1 MKQGANNDR
10 ARRRAARLAAVQAL
24 YQIDLTKVDPDAVIA
39 EFKAHRL
46 NKDEDE
52 RAPTDADYFTAV
64 VEGASNQRARID
76 STVSPFL
83 AEGWAFERLE
93 VVLRAILRAAA
104 FELIGRGDVPARVT
118 ITEYV
123 EIARGFFAGKEPGF
137 VNGLLDK
144 LARQLRPEEFTASS
158 GDGGDTQASQ
168 GR

>member
-1 MKQGANNDR
+1 MKKGDRNDR
-10 ARRRAARLAAVQAL
+10 AKRRAARLAAVQAL
-24 YQIDLTKVDPDAVIA
+24 YQIDLIGAAPPTVIE

-46 NKDEDE
+46 REDE
-52 RAPTDADYFTAV
+52 REPTDAEYFTAI
-64 VEGASNQRARID
+64 VEGASGQRAQID
-76 STVSPFL
+76 ATLSPLL

-144 LARQLRPEEFTASS
+144 LARQLRPDEFSTAS
-158 GDGGDTQASQ
+158 GDGGGSQASQ

>member
-1 MKQGANNDR
+1 MSAADRNNR
-10 ARRRAARLAAVQAL
+10 AKRRAARLAAVQAL
-24 YQIDLTKVDPDAVIA
+24 YQIELTGNAPAAVIA

-46 NKDEDE
+46 DKDEH
-52 RAPTDADYFTAV
+52 APTDVDYFTAI
-64 VEGASNQRARID
+64 VEGVSGQRAQID
-76 STVSPFL
+76 AALSPLL

-93 VVLRAILRAAA
+93 IVLRAILRAAGY
-104 FELIGRGDVPARVT
+104 ELIGRGDVPARVT

-144 LARQLRPEEFTASS
+144 LARQLRPDEFSAS
-158 GDGGDTQASQ
+158 GDGGGSQASQ

>member
-1 MKQGANNDR
+1 MPTILRQLSK
-10 ARRRAARLAAVQAL
+10 AL
-24 YQIDLTKVDPDAVIA
+24 PRSAPALTQPS
-39 EFKAHRL
+39 R
-46 NKDEDE
+46 
-52 RAPTDADYFTAV
+52 
-64 VEGASNQRARID
+64 
-76 STVSPFL
+76 PFL

-104 FELIGRGDVPARVT
+104 FELIGRGDIPARVT

-144 LARQLRPEEFTASS
+144 LARQLRPEEFTTSS

>member
-1 MKQGANNDR
+1 MKQVANNDR

-46 NKDEDE
+46 NKGEDE
-52 RAPTDADYFTAV
+52 RAPTDAEYFTAIV
-64 VEGASNQRARID
+64 DGASNQRARID
-76 STVSPFL
+76 STIGPFL

-104 FELIGRGDVPARVT
+104 FELIARGDVPARVT

-144 LARQLRPEEFTASS
+144 LARQLRPEEFTAST